1 MNRKIFNLITG
12 FKKIDIFFIIFLVFI
27 GSLFEI
33 LSLGIIVPLISF
45 FSENP
50 ETSLLAIYLNDL
62 FNISLSSKEIMLIL
76 IGLILLIFIT
86 RFIFLSFLTTKIN
99 LFIFT
104 CQKLISE
111 KLLRIFMSKNYNWH
125 SNNNKSYFINLMTTE
140 VFNFCQN
147 GLSGFLF
154 LCSELMFFL
163 SIVVFLI
170 VWEPKIFFLII
181 IISLLFFPLLI
192 KFTKKVSYSLGV
204 TRQEMESKILISI
217 NESLNG
223 IKEMILYKWSEP
235 VKNKYSKLASKLIGV
250 SAKHNSV
257 QDISRYLIE
266 LLGVILVVIFIY
278 FLTVSENKGGLIT
291 IGIFGAALFRLMPI
305 LNRISTYSQRL
316 KFGMAST
323 NKINEFYE
331 DKKNLLIEL
340 DNHVFNKELILNNV
354 FYKFNKKDNFVLENI
369 NLKIKS
375 NEVVGIYGESGSGK
389 TTLSNIIMGLIKPSL
404 GEIIVD
410 GKKII
415 EENLSIQKNIAFV
428 PQNFFYMDSNI
439 LDNITFF
446 DKKIKIKNLKFA
458 LKNALL
464 LESILNK
471 SLSLKTHLGNNALKI
486 SGGQLQR
493 VSIARAIYRM
503 PKILI
508 LDEPTSALDE
518 KNQDLFSK
526 IILNLKQKITVI
538 IITHNKK
545 LLNKCDKVYFLENKT
560 LKEI

>member
-27 GSLFEI
+27 GSIFEV

-50 ETSLLAIYLNDL
+50 ENSLLAIYLNNL
-62 FNISLSSKEIMLIL
+62 FNISISSKEIMLIL
-76 IGLILLIFIT
+76 ICLILVIFIT

-111 KLLRIFMSKNYNWH
+111 KLLRIFLSKNYNWH

-170 VWEPKIFFLII
+170 FWEPKIFFLIM
-181 IISLLFFPLLI
+181 IISLLFFPVLI
-192 KFTKKVSYSLGV
+192 KFTRKVSYSLGV

-223 IKEMILYKWSEP
+223 IKEMILYKWSDP

-278 FLTVSENKGGLIT
+278 FLTLSENKGGLIT

-323 NKINEFYE
+323 NKINEFYK
-331 DKKNLLIEL
+331 DKKNLLNAL
-340 DNHVFNKELILNNV
+340 DNHEFNKELIFNNV

-389 TTLSNIIMGLIKPSL
+389 TTLSNIIMGLIKPSS

-446 DKKIKIKNLKFA
+446 DKKIKIKNLKYA

-464 LESILNK
+464 LESILSK
-471 SLSLKTHLGNNALKI
+471 SLSLKTRLGNNALKI

-493 VSIARAIYRM
+493 ISIARAIYRM

-518 KNQDLFSK
+518 KNQDLFGK